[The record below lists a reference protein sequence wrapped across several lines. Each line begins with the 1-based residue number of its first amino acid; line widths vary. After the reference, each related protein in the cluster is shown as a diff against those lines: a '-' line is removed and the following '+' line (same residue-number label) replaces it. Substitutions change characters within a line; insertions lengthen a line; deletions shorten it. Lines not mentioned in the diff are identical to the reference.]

1 MSDRAGRITLWG
13 VEVFAAVAQERSI
26 SAAAR
31 RLGASPSSVS
41 QQISNLEEALGVRL
55 LERRARPMALTPE
68 GAVFRRRA
76 QAILNE
82 AAQARIELAR
92 MDAEVLQELR
102 LGMIEDLDS
111 SVTPAL
117 LSRLAEEMGAARFR
131 LETGASHRLLDLLES
146 RAADLV
152 VAAEMGAAAEWM
164 EVFGL
169 MEEPFVAVVPAGI
182 AAEAAEPA
190 NGGPQ
195 GQGGEAL
202 RARLLEMPMI
212 HYTTSHHMGRQVAD
226 LLARQNLALPHR
238 FELDS
243 YHAILAMIADGGGW
257 SILTP
262 LAVSHVQRFSAEVAM
277 LPLPFAPLSRRISL
291 FARRGILGQTPRHVA
306 ALMRDLL
313 ERRIISAHVEK
324 YPWLRGRL
332 RLLERD
338 EDATSG

>member
-13 VEVFAAVAQERSI
+13 VEVFVAVAQERSI

-41 QQISNLEEALGVRL
+41 QQISNLEDALGARL
-55 LERRARPMALTPE
+55 LERRARPMALTPA

-82 AAQARIELAR
+82 AAQARAELAR

-117 LSRLAEEMGAARFR
+117 LSRLAEEMGAARFM

-152 VAAEMGAAAEWM
+152 VAAEMGAAADWM

-169 MEEPFVAVVPAGI
+169 LEEPFVAVVPAGMV
-182 AAEAAEPA
+182 AQFPQPGQRPEAAGNAPE
-190 NGGPQ
+190 Q
-195 GQGGEAL
+195 DEEAL
-202 RARLLEMPMI
+202 RRRLLEKPLI
-212 HYTTSHHMGRQVAD
+212 RYTTRHHMGRQVAD
-226 LLARQNLALPHR
+226 HLARQNLVLSHR

-243 YHAILAMIADGGGW
+243 YHAILAMIADGAGW

-262 LAVSHVQRFSAEVAM
+262 LGVSHVQRFRNEVAM

-291 FARRGILGQTPRHVA
+291 FARRGILGDTPQGVA
-306 ALMRDLL
+306 ALMRELL
-313 ERRIISAHVEK
+313 LSRIVSVHVQK
-324 YPWLRGRL
+324 YPWLEGRL
-332 RLLERD
+332 RL
-338 EDATSG
+338 TG